1 MTGLAYDGVASVP
14 TATGA
19 VQMLKFSMTSMTLSG
34 GAVLTV
40 NENGHAVVT
49 SGSSL
54 AFSGNVVFYTT
65 RLAGQL
71 LGAAVTFT
79 PQNPPPAVLPAT
91 TFTNVVTDQ
100 PLTTADSFQAHDLL
114 VTAA

>member
-1 MTGLAYDGVASVP
+1 MTGLSYDGVASVP

-19 VQMLKFSMTSMTLSG
+19 VQMLKFSMDSMTLSG
-34 GAVLTV
+34 GTVLTV

-49 SGSSL
+49 NGSSL
-54 AFSGNVVFYTT
+54 DFSGNVVLYTT
-65 RLAGQL
+65 RLSGQL
-71 LGAAVTFT
+71 LGVTVTFT
-79 PQNPPPAVLPAT
+79 PQNPPPSVLPTT

-114 VTAA
+114 ISAS